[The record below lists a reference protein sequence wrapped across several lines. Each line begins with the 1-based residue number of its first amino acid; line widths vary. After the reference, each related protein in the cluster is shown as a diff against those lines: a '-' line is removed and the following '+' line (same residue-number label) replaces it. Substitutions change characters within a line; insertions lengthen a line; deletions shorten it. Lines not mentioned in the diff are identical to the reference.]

1 MNNLIDLLE
10 SDDEEDD
17 LFEPVFGKREQKEP
31 SPRSTIDA
39 IFPQSTRSGDCD
51 GKKVQKSSTS
61 ASSKK
66 TKCELPKVKEKEY
79 KKLLGFCSFTI
90 IRSAIGT
97 GNIKAGDPVLLHREH
112 TNVSCFDLYLIANV
126 VFFVQRSH

>member
-17 LFEPVFGKREQKEP
+17 LLEGEPVFGKKE
-31 SPRSTIDA
+31 
-39 IFPQSTRSGDCD
+39 
-51 GKKVQKSSTS
+51 QKSSTS

-79 KKLLGFCSFTI
+79 KKLLGFCSFSI
-90 IRSAIGT
+90 IRR